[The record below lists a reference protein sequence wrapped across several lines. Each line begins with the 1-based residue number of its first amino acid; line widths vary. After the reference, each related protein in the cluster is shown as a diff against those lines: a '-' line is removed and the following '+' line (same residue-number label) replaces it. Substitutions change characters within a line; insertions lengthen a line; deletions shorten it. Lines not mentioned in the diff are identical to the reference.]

1 MLDILDNDIYEI
13 NANGDPST
21 VTFGADNGLT
31 LADLKGVTD
40 LDDERWSLLMDQ
52 LTLEEGMIRLG
63 LGGTSTKAIESI
75 MSPETIQNDGP
86 NGIYSYPL
94 GQYANTDKT
103 SADPAPWMPTTQP
116 RIQVRHNGQR
126 DRHCPDLQ
134 QRPRQRVRQD
144 LRQLQPVE
152 QT

>member
-94 GQYANTDKT
+94 ASMPTPTK
-103 SADPAPWMPTTQP
+103 PAATPALWMPTTPTSHTNSARWSTRPSLP
-116 RIQVRHNGQR
+116 RPSTRTSLTSTARSAATTACGA
-126 DRHCPDLQ
+126 
-134 QRPRQRVRQD
+134 
-144 LRQLQPVE
+144 
-152 QT
+152 T

>member
-52 LTLEEGMIRLG
+52 LTLEEGMIRHG
-63 LGGTSTKAIESI
+63 LWAV
-75 MSPETIQNDGP
+75 PP
-86 NGIYSYPL
+86 
-94 GQYANTDKT
+94 
-103 SADPAPWMPTTQP
+103 P
-116 RIQVRHNGQR
+116 R
-126 DRHCPDLQ
+126 PSSLS
-134 QRPRQRVRQD
+134 
-144 LRQLQPVE
+144 
-152 QT
+152 